1 MKTVRLMISL
11 ATQKR
16 WKTFHMDVKS
26 AFLNDILKEKVYVE
40 QPARFVVKKE
50 KEEKACRLKKVFYE
64 FKQAPRAWNY
74 RIDGY
79 LSQKGFIRFPYEH
92 ALYMEKKLQGRVML
106 ICLYVNDI
114 IFVGDDPTMM

>member
-1 MKTVRLMISL
+1 MISL